1 MPSPFALDPA
11 AYDREQIFRVSSYTI
26 QNSSPFTGTTY
37 DLVLDHDLVANY
49 FVLFQPTTDTTG
61 NTGPAPIAVRVD
73 QDPFGTGDLNVSSG
87 PRVLRLARGGSA
99 SAWMGTVTVVE
110 CLKPDHASGF
120 KLSGVKKLNLGPSGG
135 AGVQEI
141 ILASGVPWSGRV
153 VPIGGL
159 FGGGMSS
166 TETGNDRWPTV
177 RCRVRLTSDGNI
189 RIRRWDNGLGT
200 VQNADGMVYLVT
212 WGANWTVQN
221 AGISGGPIG
230 GADLNITAEF
240 LTVAITSVVRART
253 WFFATGITP
262 NVNPSGIVLATLGDG
277 VNENTV
283 ESVVAAGVWAV
294 DTLEAECWVMTHS
307 SLSVDWMPTQSTNAV
322 APLALGCAAPKQ
334 EEGYRSGTSPL
345 FSGGRRAL
353 VLHSSS
359 GVGGAGA
366 DTEALI
372 YGKLISGT
380 SLEIWR
386 RDNSASNIVGW
397 VQVVDFGAVVAETET
412 TDSPGPIQGVILPDL
427 ELTAEALYSVSSR
440 SAFRLG
446 PVIPSSDNVGRMFGF
461 HSGDPSADLTM
472 TYRITSHG
480 DLGDAG
486 WVFQEEGTAYWYGW
500 NAYDFLHG
508 THPVNAQTSARYGF
522 VACYSSVYDRVIT
535 GYLLITTATTLQLF
549 YQDQDGDP
557 FTYTSLGSLA
567 LDNSFTAP
575 GTSTSAR
582 LRMIELDDGSLRLL
596 VLVQDENADWDF
608 DLYSSVDGGDSWTR
622 IATRIVWRANGGTA
636 ITSQPISVAFAASGD
651 WLRVV
656 WVDGSVEDVFTIVS
670 SSRGTSWEYLGL
682 GSSTISTGSNGFT
695 PDRYPITLAGRPDGA
710 GTFILW
716 VRDQTSNYIVNAY
729 TSTRDE
735 EWVVDT
741 DLDFNLTSGHE
752 VEHLSAAYTPDG
764 IFLLSQVNRSS
775 IGQISLRLRVYDVD
789 DPQGINSA
797 VGTTS
802 IYGPG
807 VIILPYDL
815 HLLNG
820 GRELLVAANA
830 LGFAGTAVAG
840 MFLGR
845 LAGWSQVPVQSTNS
859 DGSVSSQTWAA
870 VWSDSPSGGTY
881 AIWPRF
887 QSGSTLSSTRVRMN
901 VQTSAGGQYSYWE
914 FSPSTTGS
922 WNADGP
928 DRGMSAGGLLRV
940 PQSAGNVAN
949 ANIGVKVRA
958 QGAGASGVSFML
970 TATTTQITLW
980 DLLSGGGT
988 QIGTISA
995 PTLATSW
1002 WEFRLGLL
1010 DNFDV
1015 FMAARPYEGSTWKAR
1030 GEGWSRVAG
1039 SLVSAVGITLDLL
1052 QVGHQSYSG
1061 SGTNESEWR
1070 EVWVSDSYGNNLQR
1084 TGVDWT
1090 LMNGRTTTSR
1100 PQRVYSGVDVFW
1112 GGGGA
1117 ARADTFTGEVS
1128 SARPPE
1134 SIFIDSPRYY
1144 WEAADDGVQQ
1154 LILDFGTGSDAG
1166 ADMRRSL
1173 HQGIFLLGTRAR
1185 YATVEYSQ
1193 TDAWTDPL
1201 ASITLDATIQ
1211 SGLRVLATTAHAVL
1225 VEFPSLPETA
1235 ASLAGSYFRITAG
1248 TTTVPV
1254 GKTWRVR
1261 KHGAPTVEAGTSRC
1275 WLYLESEANTLALST
1290 YNIMA
1295 GDTAC
1300 VFADRMAAVYGDS
1313 AKTRYMRLTFGAEEV
1328 APNGKHALGGM
1339 VAGPFFQFDP
1349 PLDWTWKDNSQP
1361 NTSTFSSKGGVTWRK
1376 KEGPAQRVFQG
1387 RMVGDQTQRA
1397 RESFRDLLRLFADYD
1412 RRPVA
1417 LLTQIP
1423 GKRPLPQ
1430 GCLYGYITTGGQLDN
1445 EGWWKDEDGIWRP
1458 AGDLSVE
1465 VQEVV

>member
-11 AYDREQIFRVSSYTI
+11 AYDREQVFRVQSYTI
-26 QNSSPFTGTTY
+26 QASSPFTGATY
-37 DLVLDHDLVANY
+37 DLVLDHDLASDY
-49 FVLFQPTTDTTG
+49 FVLLQPTLDTTG
-61 NTGPAPIAVRVD
+61 NIGPGPAAVMVTH
-73 QDPFGTGDLNVSSG
+73 DPTGTGDLGVSANA
-87 PRVLRLARGGSA
+87 RTIRLSRGDTTHP
-99 SAWMGTVTVVE
+99 WLGTITVIE

-120 KLSGVKKLNLGPSGG
+120 KLNVVKKIALTVGG
-135 AGVQEI
+135 AGVSEVSI
-141 ILASGVPWSGRV
+141 SSGVAYNSRQ
-153 VPIGGL
+153 VPFGGFWAGGL
-159 FGGGMSS
+159 ST
-166 TETGNDRWPTV
+166 TETANDRWPTV
-177 RCRVRLTSDGNI
+177 FSRVRLTSDGNI
-189 RIRRWDNGLGT
+189 RVRRWNSGAAT
-200 VQNADGMVYLVT
+200 VQSAEAMVFIIT
-212 WGANWTVQN
+212 WGTDWTVQN
-221 AGISGGPIG
+221 VGISGGPIG
-230 GADLNITAEF
+230 GADLNIPGEF
-240 LTVAITSVVRART
+240 LTAAISTVVRART
-253 WFFATGITP
+253 WLWATGITP
-262 NVNPSGIVLATLGDG
+262 NTLPNGMVLATLGDG
-277 VNENTV
+277 VNENV
-283 ESVVAAGVWAV
+283 AESTVAAGVWAP
-294 DTLEAECWVMTHS
+294 DNLEAEFWVLTHS
-307 SLSVDWMPTQSTNAV
+307 YLSVDWQPTESSSSF
-322 APLALGCAAPKQ
+322 APKTMTTTSPIQ
-334 EEGYRSGTSPL
+334 EEGYRSVTTPL
-345 FSGGRRAL
+345 FSWGRRAL
-353 VLHSSS
+353 VLHFGAESN
-359 GVGGAGA
+359 VAGGF
-366 DTEALI
+366 TEALI
-372 YGKLISGT
+372 YGKIISGT
-380 SLEIWR
+380 SLELWR
-386 RDNSASNIVGW
+386 RDNVAAKVVGW
-397 VQVVDFGAVVAETET
+397 VQVVDFGAVVAETQPT
-412 TDSPGPIQGVILPDL
+412 TSPGPIQGVLLPDL
-427 ELTAEALYSVSSR
+427 ELTAEAISSVTSR
-440 SAFRLG
+440 SGFRLG

-461 HSGDPSADLTM
+461 HSGDPSADLTF
-472 TYRITSHG
+472 TYRVTSHG

-486 WVFQEEGTAYWYGW
+486 WVFQEEGASYWYGW
-500 NAYDFLHG
+500 NAYNFLHG
-508 THPVNAQTSARYGF
+508 THPINAETTVRYGF
-522 VACYSSVYDRVIT
+522 VCCYSSAYDRMIA
-535 GYLLITTATTLQLF
+535 GYLLLSTSSTLYL
-549 YQDQDGDP
+549 YRHDQDGDA
-557 FTYTSLGSLA
+557 FAYSLLGTVA
-567 LDNSFTAP
+567 LDNSFTFVVQ
-575 GTSTSAR
+575 GTAAR
-582 LRMIELDDGSLRLL
+582 IRMVELDDGSLRML
-596 VLVQDENADWDF
+596 VLVTDETGAWDF

-622 IATRIVWRANGGTA
+622 IATRIIWRANGGTA

-651 WLRVV
+651 WLRIV
-656 WVDGSVEDVFTIVS
+656 WVDASVEDVITAVS
-670 SSRGTSWEYLGL
+670 STRGTSWEYLGV

-695 PDRYPITLAGRPDGA
+695 PDAYPITLAGRPDGA
-710 GTFILW
+710 GTFLLW

-735 EWVVDT
+735 EWVADT

-752 VEHLSAAYTPDG
+752 VEHLASAYTPDG
-764 IFLLSQVNRSS
+764 IFLISQVNRSS

-789 DPQGINSA
+789 DPQGVNSA

-820 GRELLVAANA
+820 GRELLVAGNA
-830 LGFAGTAVAG
+830 LDFAGTAVVG

-901 VQTSAGGQYSYWE
+901 VQTSAVGQYSYWE
-914 FSPSTTGS
+914 FSPSTTGL

-928 DRGMSAGGLLRV
+928 NRGMSAGGLLRV

-988 QIGTISA
+988 QLGTISA

-1002 WEFRLGLL
+1002 WEFRVGLL

-1039 SLVSAVGITLDLL
+1039 SLVSVVGITLDLL

-1128 SARPPE
+1128 SAYPPE
-1134 SIFIDSPRYY
+1134 AVFLDSPRYY
-1144 WEAADDGVQQ
+1144 WEAADDGSQSLV
-1154 LILDFGTGSDAG
+1154 LDFGAGTDAG
-1166 ADMRRSL
+1166 ATFRRSL
-1173 HQGIFLLGTRAR
+1173 HEGCFLVGTRAR
-1185 YATVEYSQ
+1185 YATVDYSQ
-1193 TDAWTDPL
+1193 ADSWSSPAF
-1201 ASITLDATIQ
+1201 SYTLDSTLFSSI
-1211 SGLRVLATTAHAVL
+1211 RILAVNGDAVL
-1225 VEFPSLPETA
+1225 VEYPSLPATA
-1235 ASLAGSYFRITAG
+1235 ASLAGSYLRVTAG
-1248 TTTVPV
+1248 ATTAAN

-1261 KHGAPTVEAGTSRC
+1261 KHGAPSEELGKNRA
-1275 WLYLESEANTLALST
+1275 WLYLESEQNTSGVT
-1290 YNIMA
+1290 SYGISA

-1300 VFADRMAAVYGDS
+1300 VFGDRMAALYGE
-1313 AKTRYMRLTFGAEEV
+1313 AVKTRYMRVSFSSEEV

-1361 NTSTFSSKGGVTWRK
+1361 NTSTFSSKSGVTWRK